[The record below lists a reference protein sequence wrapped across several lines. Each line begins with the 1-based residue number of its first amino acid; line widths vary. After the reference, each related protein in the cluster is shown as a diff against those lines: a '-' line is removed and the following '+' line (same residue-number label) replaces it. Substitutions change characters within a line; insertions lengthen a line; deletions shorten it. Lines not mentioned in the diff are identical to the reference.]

1 MRHVRYI
8 FEANMMREALPWLTI
23 AIFLAA
29 GIWCLVGAR
38 RLQKRAIEVG
48 ETMRVNPFRSYIK
61 SPIYVK
67 VTQVIGA
74 ASIIVALLLLVLM
87 IRGK

>member
-1 MRHVRYI
+1 MRDV
-8 FEANMMREALPWLTI
+8 LDWTPI

-38 RLQKRAIEVG
+38 RMQKRAVEVG
-48 ETMRVNPFRSYIK
+48 ETLKINPFRRYIK
-61 SPIYVK
+61 SASYVT
-67 VTQVIGA
+67 VTRIVGA
-74 ASIIVALLLLVLM
+74 TSIIVALLLLFIV

>member
-1 MRHVRYI
+1 MKRSFQ
-8 FEANMMREALPWLTI
+8 FEANMMRDVLPWTTI

-38 RLQKRAIEVG
+38 RMQKRAIEVG
-48 ETMRVNPFRSYIK
+48 ETMKINLFRSYVK
-61 SPIYVK
+61 SPTYVTFTR
-67 VTQVIGA
+67 VMGA